1 VDAFVYH
8 DCMAPREVQEIVP
21 GELYRIPVNEQE
33 YHGGFDWNGQYL
45 VQSDRRCEWP
55 NYGQDL
61 YMIDLQTM
69 EESLVVAR
77 LGGQVRPSLSG
88 SNFVYSDFSFVI
100 ENDPENNYRTEL
112 IQHDLVNHSETRL
125 TYSNNFKVYPKFNGT
140 HVVFQHNHYLN
151 ETDKHSTL
159 RLLDIATSDE
169 IVLATEEQ
177 GITSSNIWDINS
189 EYVAWRAVPDG
200 EPSSAWDVFLHHI
213 PTGQTSRLN
222 TPSDYIFDV
231 LLSPERVIWTERRS
245 DYWGIYSR
253 DLVTQVEETIVAGDA
268 DRMLRGVNQNLVT
281 WFDFNRSGC
290 EFPCSSY
297 DIFISDLENGVTRRL
312 TSTSEQWGIGP
323 PTCKWLFYSE
333 NDSSVSFRLY
343 AKDMVA
349 AGILDQN
356 CHLIACDPDT
366 EPCPM
371 LEWIGPP

>member
-1 VDAFVYH
+1 
-8 DCMAPREVQEIVP
+8 
-21 GELYRIPVNEQE
+21 
-33 YHGGFDWNGQYL
+33 
-45 VQSDRRCEWP
+45 
-55 NYGQDL
+55 
-61 YMIDLQTM
+61 MIDLQNM

-112 IQHDLVNHSETRL
+112 IQHDLVTHSETRL
-125 TYSNNFKVYPKFNGT
+125 TYSNNFKIYPKFNGT

-213 PTGQTSRLN
+213 PTAQTSRLN
-222 TPSDYIFDV
+222 TPGDYIFNV
-231 LLSPERVIWTERRS
+231 RLSPQRVIWTERRS

-253 DLVTQVEETIVAGDA
+253 DLVTQVEETIVEGDA
-268 DRMLRGVNQNLVT
+268 DRILRGVHQNLVT
-281 WFDFNRSGC
+281 WLDFSRSGC

-312 TSTSEQWGIGP
+312 TSTSDYWGIGAP
-323 PTCKWLFYSE
+323 SCKWIVYFEAEGSTTLRGYLW
-333 NDSSVSFRLY
+333 DALQ
-343 AKDMVA
+343 
-349 AGILDQN
+349 AGVLDQN
-356 CHLIACDPDT
+356 CHLIVCDPDT
-366 EPCPM
+366 EQCPI